1 MGPLKDLFR
10 PHAEALPLYTGFF
23 CTYVF
28 LAVMNAFNVRVD
40 SVNLF
45 DHLTKNR
52 GFIEINAMIIVIQ
65 VIMTYVGGRVLRVVP
80 LTLGEWGLS
89 FFFLCPSSLW
99 GRSFKVIAQNH

>member
-1 MGPLKDLFR
+1 
-10 PHAEALPLYTGFF
+10 
-23 CTYVF
+23 
-28 LAVMNAFNVRVD
+28 MNAFNVRVD

-80 LTLGEWGLS
+80 LTLGSGDRPS
-89 FFFLCPSSLW
+89 SFLCPSSLW
-99 GRSFKVIAQNH
+99 GRSLRLLPKIIKAGGHGKMRTSFFMALSLIDPS